1 MTELAEK
8 IIRQI
13 EYYFG
18 DINLNKDKFMKDEIQ
33 KDAGWVELETLIK
46 FNRLKVLSTDF
57 GVIIEALKKSTS
69 NLLEI
74 DEEKKK
80 VRRAKPL
87 PENLSEFDT
96 IIKQNT
102 VYVKGFP
109 TDMTLDALIT
119 YFEAYGKILQVFMRR
134 FPSTKQFKG
143 SVFVTFDT
151 NEDMKKFLEL
161 SELKYH
167 EQALQR
173 ETQEDYIKRKGPE
186 LEKHK
191 SAKLSK
197 EQQKEELKKQKI
209 EAEEAF
215 LKEQKVLNAILH
227 LKGLNS
233 EGTREGI
240 KELFDNFAKVRFVDY
255 NKGNPEAYVRF
266 AEENNAKEALEK
278 ALEAS
283 GDNKEIV
290 LKEAKL
296 ECRVLEGEEEAEYW
310 TNLIKKLAESR
321 SNKHG
326 KHHNTNRRRRNDN
339 NNNNKH
345 RGGNNKKRSLDDGS
359 NGEDEGDVGGG
370 GDENDTEVS
379 SSKKVKAE

>member
-1 MTELAEK
+1 
-8 IIRQI
+8 
-13 EYYFG
+13 
-18 DINLNKDKFMKDEIQ
+18 MKDEIQ
-33 KDAGWVELETLIK
+33 KDSGWVELETLIK
-46 FNRLKVLSTDF
+46 FNRLKVLTTDF
-57 GVIIEALKKSTS
+57 DVIINALKKSTS

-80 VRRAKPL
+80 IRRAKPL
-87 PENLSEFDT
+87 PENLTEFDT

-109 TDMTLDALIT
+109 TDLNLDTLISF
-119 YFEAYGKILQVFMRR
+119 FETYGKVLQVFMRR

-143 SVFVTFDT
+143 SVFVTFGS
-151 NEDMKKFLEL
+151 NE
-161 SELKYH
+161 ELKAFLDTAEIKY
-167 EQALQR
+167 QDQVLQR

-197 EQQKEELKKQKI
+197 EQQKEELRKQKL

-233 EGTREGI
+233 EGTRESI
-240 KELFDNFAKVRFVDY
+240 KELFDNHAQVRFVDY
-255 NKGNPEAYVRF
+255 NKGNPEAFVRF
-266 AEENNAKEALEK
+266 AKENDAKEALAK

-283 GDNKEIV
+283 GTNEIV

-310 TNLIKKLAESR
+310 TTLIRKLAESR

-326 KHHNTNRRRRNDN
+326 KHQNTNRRRRNDN
-339 NNNNKH
+339 GYKNK
-345 RGGNNKKRSLDDGS
+345 GNKKKRSLDDGS
-359 NGEDEGDVGGG
+359 NGEEENDD
-370 GDENDTEVS
+370 GDENENDVS
-379 SSKKVKAE
+379 VSKKVKAE